1 MNTANLAET
10 AIRCQDLCKSY
21 GEVEA
26 LKDLNLSI
34 PSGSIFGFL
43 GRNGAGKTTTIRLLT
58 GLAHPSSGS
67 AWVAGVETTNGQSN
81 AREKFGYLPQHPAF
95 YGWMTPVEYLDYI
108 CGLFNLPSEKCKKR
122 IPEMLSLV
130 QLEKAAKRH
139 ISGFS
144 GGMIQRLGIAQ
155 ALIHEPP
162 VLFLDEPASAL
173 DPAGRYELLD
183 MIDSLRGR
191 VTVFLSSH
199 ILADVERICDLV
211 GIIHEGRLLFVSER
225 RELFERY
232 AVNAVLLEFD
242 PLSRQKI
249 EAFSRLLEGLPW
261 VSLVQPEGVLSLR
274 ISVKETNLAKES
286 LLPLLVEQGLVL
298 EAYRWVKPTLEEI
311 FLQVSV

>member
-1 MNTANLAET
+1 MNTANLAEA

-26 LKDLNLSI
+26 LKNLDLNI

-58 GLAHPSSGS
+58 GLAHPTSGS
-67 AWVAGVETTNGQSN
+67 AWVAGVQTTNGQSN
-81 AREKFGYLPQHPAF
+81 ARGKFGYLPQHPAF
-95 YGWMTPVEYLDYI
+95 YGWMTPVEYLDYV
-108 CGLFNLPSEKCKKR
+108 CGLFNLSAEQRKKR
-122 IPEMLSLV
+122 ISEMLNLV
-130 QLEKAAKRH
+130 RLEKAARRH

-225 RELFERY
+225 KELFDRY
-232 AVNAVLLEFD
+232 AVNAILLDFD
-242 PLSRQKI
+242 PASVQKI
-249 EAFSRLLEGLPW
+249 EPFSILLEDLPW
-261 VSLVQPEGVLSLR
+261 VSMVQREGSLSLR
-274 ISVKETNLAKES
+274 VSVKDSPLAKEK
-286 LLPLLVEQGLVL
+286 LLPLLVEQGLIL
-298 EAYRWVKPTLEEI
+298 DAYRWVKPTLEEI
-311 FLQVSV
+311 FLQVSA